1 MEMSDCFHTLVIV
14 GSNAVA
20 YIYIILTLCLIC
32 SFGSRQKQTVV
43 RMMTPLTDHLASQPD
58 EASILS
64 AMFAKPLLANCEP
77 AYHEKKLNPSSHVA
91 MQSYDIDHS
100 SAYAADTLSDDQAQL
115 LPSEIS
121 YCVHGYGFDGRL
133 KSKTLIHEMPTIWQ
147 CVKNAFTM
155 TTL

>member
-1 MEMSDCFHTLVIV
+1 
-14 GSNAVA
+14 
-20 YIYIILTLCLIC
+20 
-32 SFGSRQKQTVV
+32 
-43 RMMTPLTDHLASQPD
+43 MMTPLTDHLASQPD

-77 AYHEKKLNPSSHVA
+77 AYREKKLNLSSHLA

-100 SAYAADTLSDDQAQL
+100 SDYAADTLSDDQTQL

-121 YCVHGYGFDGRL
+121 YCVHRYGFEGESR
-133 KSKTLIHEMPTIWQ
+133 SKPLIHEIPTIWQ